1 MQHRGIAVRPL
12 YCLDSVEDRRNAV
25 IAVSPSAMAIEQ
37 KKSDARLALVAT
49 LKKIKHELNHN
60 HVVGCAGIS

>member
-1 MQHRGIAVRPL
+1 MQRRGIAIRPP
-12 YCLDSVEDRRNAV
+12 YYLDGLEERRNAI

-49 LKKIKHELNHN
+49 LKK
-60 HVVGCAGIS
+60 

>member
-1 MQHRGIAVRPL
+1 MQHRGNAIRSL
-12 YCLDSVEDRRNAV
+12 YCRDSGGGRNAV